1 MQNPEGDLKDM
12 ALATWWRY
20 PATALRSARLT
31 GKSNLQHGHTKEAG
45 RLHLRVH
52 LKAFLNY
59 VMLLPTV
66 FLLLGLVAQV
76 ARGATTVEPTYLS
89 VTFADGSTTANVRP
103 GETISVVVKYQENVA
118 GKLIRGFT
126 TMGWS
131 QSSSITVSGTTNQI
145 FESDTNSLTPVMPH
159 DCRINTNSPC
169 TNFSSVN
176 TYTGTFVIDRDMMT
190 KEMQILDWNT
200 FQMITVPPQPI
211 PYGEHQIIVSP
222 GIGCNALG
230 AAPPGSLIQPC
241 AVEINLTK
249 YLTVNILPDNTA
261 PIVSDRSATTLEDTQ
276 VAIPLSVIDPDVGD
290 FASYTIVTA
299 PDAQHGSAVIA
310 GNQLIFKPRQ
320 DWNGVTSLTYRATD
334 SRGATSNIATVT
346 ITVTPVNDPPV
357 AHDKSLTIDEDTSG
371 SVTLSATDID
381 SPSPSVFQIVSP
393 PNAAHGSASI
403 VGSTLTF
410 TPVENWN
417 GTTSLTYRAQDS
429 SGAWSAPATV
439 SITVRPV
446 NDAPAVSARNLITPE
461 DTSATLTLTAADVD
475 SSVFIF
481 EIVSPPA
488 NGVASVSGS
497 TLTFTLAS
505 DWNGVTSLTY
515 RAKDDAGAWS
525 NVATITITVSP
536 VNDPPVAQPLTL
548 EIDEDSPGSVPL
560 QATDIDSVQTF
571 SFEIVGNAATDAGVA
586 QVQGNQLNFT
596 PAANWNGSTT
606 LSYRARDVEGAW
618 SLPAQVTVKVR
629 PINDE
634 PTPATAIHITTL
646 ESKPKTQNVK
656 VSN

>member
-1 MQNPEGDLKDM
+1 M
-12 ALATWWRY
+12 
-20 PATALRSARLT
+20 
-31 GKSNLQHGHTKEAG
+31 
-45 RLHLRVH
+45 
-52 LKAFLNY
+52 
-59 VMLLPTV
+59 
-66 FLLLGLVAQV
+66 
-76 ARGATTVEPTYLS
+76 
-89 VTFADGSTTANVRP
+89 
-103 GETISVVVKYQENVA
+103 KYQENVS

-131 QSSSITVSGTTNQI
+131 QSASITVAGASNQI
-145 FESDTNSLTPVMPH
+145 FESDLNALSPVMPH

-169 TNFSSVN
+169 TNFSSIN

-190 KEMQILDWNT
+190 KETQILDWNT
-200 FQMITVPPQPI
+200 FQMVTIPPQPI

-230 AAPPGSLIQPC
+230 AAPPNSLIQPC

-249 YLTVNILPDNTA
+249 YLTVNIIPDNTA

-290 FASYTIVTA
+290 FASYTIVGA
-299 PDAQHGSAVIA
+299 PDSQHGTAVIA
-310 GNQLIFKPRQ
+310 GSQLIFKPRQ

-346 ITVTPVNDPPV
+346 ITVTPVNDQPI
-357 AHDKSLTIDEDTSG
+357 AQDKSLTIDEDTSG

-381 SPSPSVFQIVSP
+381 SPTPSVFQIVSP

-403 VGSTLTF
+403 LGSTLTF
-410 TPVENWN
+410 TPVENWS
-417 GTTSLTYRAQDS
+417 GSTSLTYRAQDS

-446 NDAPAVSARNLITPE
+446 NDAPVVSARNLITPE
-461 DTSATLTLTAADVD
+461 DTPATLTLTAADVD
-475 SSVFIF
+475 SSVFVF
-481 EIVSPPA
+481 EIVSPPT
-488 NGVASVSGS
+488 NGGASVSGS
-497 TLTFTLAS
+497 TLTFTPAP

-525 NVATITITVSP
+525 NVATVTITVSP
-536 VNDPPVAQPLTL
+536 VNDPPVAMPLSL
-548 EIDEDSPGSVPL
+548 VIDEDSPGSVTL

-571 SFEIVGNAATDAGVA
+571 SFEIVGTTATDAGVA
-586 QVQGNQLNFT
+586 QIQGNQLKFT
-596 PAANWNGSTT
+596 PSANWNGSTT
-606 LSYRARDVEGAW
+606 LNYRARDVEGAW
-618 SLPAQVTVKVR
+618 SVPAQITVKVN

-634 PTPATAIHITTL
+634 PTPAAPIHITTL
-646 ESKPKTQNVK
+646 ESRSKTLNVK